1 MQTFTD
7 KEKFIQLLGLN
18 KFSDDPEVLL
28 GYTDSNDFTA
38 GGNPVLAVYPES
50 KDEVQQIVQLAN
62 QSKVALIPVS
72 SGPPRSHRGTTPSG
86 DCIFMDFSRMNRII
100 KIDPDNRFV
109 MVEPGVTF
117 GELIPALKQQ
127 GLRISTPLLPRAT
140 KSVVASYLEREP
152 GTIPKYQYDFMDP
165 LLTLEIVYGTGDVF
179 RTGSAS
185 GPGSMEILK
194 ADKVN
199 PWGPGSL
206 DYYRFVSGAQ
216 GSMGLVTWAVTK
228 VEMLPLI
235 KQVYYIPVK
244 DIGTMIVPVNELL
257 MRRVVDEC
265 LVLNSNNLATILAEN
280 WNRDY
285 ETLKNNLPPWTIM
298 VSIAG
303 YQRRPEERVL
313 LQEKYL
319 FETCAGLGLEP
330 RLDLPGADGREAMMP
345 ELLTSSW
352 NNDPHWKLRAG
363 NKCHDIFFL
372 SPMSKVPGFIGLMSE
387 LVKQTGYDENR
398 LGTYIQPVVQGR
410 GCHCE
415 FNLPCSEDDREVM
428 ELLDKAPQVLMDNGA
443 FFSRPYGRWAD
454 IVYRQYDEGVA
465 ALRKLKKIFDPN
477 NILNPGR
484 LCF

>member
-1 MQTFTD
+1 MQTFSD
-7 KEKFIQLLGLN
+7 KEKFKQLLGLN
-18 KFSDDPEVLL
+18 KFSDDPDVLL
-28 GYTDSNDFTA
+28 DYININDFTTR
-38 GGNPVLAVYPES
+38 GNPVLAVYPES
-50 KDEVQQIVQLAN
+50 KEDVQQIVRLAN
-62 QSKVALIPVS
+62 ARKVPLIPVS
-72 SGPPRSHRGTTPSG
+72 SGPPRSCRGTTLSR
-86 DCIFMDFSRMNRII
+86 DSVFIDFSRMNRII

-117 GELIPALKQQ
+117 GELIPALTQQ

-152 GTIPKYQYDFMDP
+152 GTIPKYQYDSMDP
-165 LLTLEIVYGTGDVF
+165 LLTLEIVYGTGDDF

-185 GPGSMEILK
+185 GPGSLEVLK

-235 KQVYYIPVK
+235 KQFYYIPVK
-244 DIGTMIVPVNELL
+244 DIGTLMAPVNVLL
-257 MRRVVDEC
+257 RRRVVDEC
-265 LVLNSNNLATILAEN
+265 LVLNNNSLATILSEN
-280 WNRDY
+280 WIRDY
-285 ETLKNNLPPWTIM
+285 ETLKDNLPPWTII

-303 YQRRPEERVL
+303 YQRRPEERVRI
-313 LQEKYL
+313 QEEYL
-319 FETCAGLGLEP
+319 FEICTGLELEP
-330 RLDLPGADGREAMMP
+330 GLDLPGADGMEAIMP
-345 ELLTSSW
+345 ELLTSAW
-352 NNDPHWKLRAG
+352 DKNPYWKLRAG
-363 NKCHDIFFL
+363 VKCHDIFFL
-372 SPMSKVPGFIGLMSE
+372 SPMSKVPGFIAIMNE
-387 LVKQTGYDENR
+387 LVKQSGYDENR

-415 FNLPCSEDDREVM
+415 FHIPCSEEDKEVL

-443 FFSRPYGRWAD
+443 FFSRPYGPWAD
-454 IVYRQYDEGVA
+454 IVYRHYGEGVA

-477 NILNPGR
+477 NILNPGK